1 MLLVVL
7 RTQPED
13 CRSVLHLHS
22 VWRTEETH
30 KGNALGYKYFFM
42 PNSTEHEI
50 YPADNVKMP
59 TIVGI

>member
-1 MLLVVL
+1 MLLVIL

-30 KGNALGYKYFFM
+30 KGTLPKVINHFFM
-42 PNSTEHEI
+42 LNSTEREI
-50 YPADNVKMP
+50 YPDKC
-59 TIVGI
+59 